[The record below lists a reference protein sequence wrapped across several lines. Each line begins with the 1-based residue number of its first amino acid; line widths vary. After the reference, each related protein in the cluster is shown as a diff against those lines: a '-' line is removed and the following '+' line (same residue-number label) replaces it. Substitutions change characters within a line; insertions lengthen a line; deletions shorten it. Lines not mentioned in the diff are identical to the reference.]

1 MTSSTQLGAGLVAP
15 DRTTA
20 VRGAQPAGPEAAAG
34 RPHARRRVL
43 VGAAL
48 VSPVALAVQYALSP
62 AGLPRDEAVGFLAGV
77 AEHPTRYT
85 VALSAYLVAMATSV
99 AVAATIA
106 LAGRRSAPWLSG
118 AAAAL
123 LALGAIGGGGFAGLR
138 LMAAVVAE
146 SGGPGAAG
154 LWTAV
159 QDGTP
164 FAVLTPF
171 LLCAILGTLVGT
183 AALVR
188 ARRDVTVWAAP
199 VFLAGF
205 VLTSGEFPVA
215 VSVLGGAVQLAALLP
230 VARAALRP

>member
-1 MTSSTQLGAGLVAP
+1 MSSSTQLGAGLVAP
-15 DRTTA
+15 DRTAA
-20 VRGAQPAGPEAAAG
+20 VPAPQGSPAAAPG
-34 RPHARRRVL
+34 PHPRRRLL

-62 AGLPRDEAVGFLAGV
+62 AGLPRDEAVAFLAGV
-77 AEHPTRYT
+77 GEHPTRYT
-85 VALSAYLVAMATSV
+85 VALVAYLVAMATGV
-99 AVAATIA
+99 AVAATLA
-106 LAGRRSAPWLSG
+106 LAARRGSPWLSG

-123 LALGAIGGGGFAGLR
+123 LVVGSIGGGGFAGLR
-138 LMAAVVAE
+138 LVAAVAAE
-146 SGGPGAAG
+146 SGGPDAAG

-159 QDGTP
+159 QQGTP
-164 FAVLTPF
+164 FLVLGPF
-171 LLCAILGTLVGT
+171 VLCAVLGTLVAT

-205 VLTSGEFPVA
+205 VLTSGEFPVV

-230 VARAALRP
+230 VARAALRD

>member
-1 MTSSTQLGAGLVAP
+1 MTSTTRLGAGLVAP

-20 VRGAQPAGPEAAAG
+20 APAPTGDPGTDA
-34 RPHARRRVL
+34 RPHPRRHPL
-43 VGAAL
+43 VGATL

-85 VALSAYLVAMATSV
+85 VALTAYLVAMATSI

-123 LALGAIGGGGFAGLR
+123 LAIGSIGGGGFAGLR
-138 LMAAVVAE
+138 LVAAVVAE
-146 SGGPGAAG
+146 NGGPGAAD

-159 QDGTP
+159 QEGTP

-171 LLCAILGTLVGT
+171 LLCAILGTLLAT

-188 ARRDVTVWAAP
+188 ARRDVTGWAAP